1 MPKCEH
7 GRDITI
13 HEPMKGLW
21 RVHTDD
27 LKNRARALIHRFRG
41 DKYAYGD
48 GALGR
53 VGAYANEL
61 GGQRALVIANRS
73 AWLKPIVEEVV
84 SSLNESGIELAGDR
98 IAPGSR
104 PNSLLDDVYKM
115 SLYILLYRP
124 DCIVAVGGGST
135 IDAAKAANVA
145 ACLGHDDPE
154 LESYYG
160 MGLVGPALARTG
172 ARLLPMAAVQTA
184 SGSGA
189 HLTKYSNVTDAWAGQ
204 KKLIVDEAV
213 TPDRAVFDYS
223 LTRSAPPDV
232 TLDGAFDG
240 LAHCLEVFLGA
251 KGANLGLLQEIAE
264 VGIELIVSGIP
275 AVMADPE
282 ARAPRE
288 ALGLATDLGAYA
300 IMVGGT
306 NGPHLNSFSLVDVT
320 SHGRACAIMNPY
332 YAVFFAPAIED
343 KLRLV
348 GGIFRRYG
356 YITED
361 LDALSGRELGIVVA
375 EGMTNLSR
383 KIGFPTR
390 LSELPGFTDEHVSRA
405 LGAAKNPQ
413 LESKLQNMPVPMV
426 ASQVDEYMGP
436 ILEAARSGDF
446 SLIVNM

>member
-1 MPKCEH
+1 VRAE
-7 GRDITI
+7 
-13 HEPMKGLW
+13 E
-21 RVHTDD
+21 
-27 LKNRARALIHRFRG
+27 LKNRARALIKRFRG

-48 GALGR
+48 GALSR
-53 VGAYANEL
+53 VGPYADEL
-61 GGQRALVIANRS
+61 GGRRALVIANRS
-73 AWLKPIVEEVV
+73 AWLKPIVSQVIL
-84 SSLNESGIELAGDR
+84 SLDQHGIKLAGDK

-104 PNSLLDDVYKM
+104 PNSLTDDVYRM
-115 SLYILLYRP
+115 SLYMLLFEP

-145 ACLGHDDPE
+145 ACLGYDDPE

-172 ARLLPMAAVQTA
+172 AKLLPMVAVQTA

-204 KKLIVDEAV
+204 KKLIVDEII

-223 LTRSAPPDV
+223 ATRSAPTDV

-240 LAHCLEVFLGA
+240 LAHCLEVYFGA

-264 VGIELIVSGIP
+264 VGIELLVTSIP
-275 AVMADPE
+275 RVMADPDAHE
-282 ARAPRE
+282 HRE

-306 NGPHLNSFSLVDVT
+306 NGPHLNSFSLVDLT

-332 YAVFFAPAIED
+332 YAVFFAPAIEG

-348 GGIFRRYG
+348 GDIFRRHG
-356 YITED
+356 FIAQD
-361 LDALSGRELGIVVA
+361 LDALSGRELGMAVA

-390 LSELPGFTDEHVSRA
+390 LSELPGFADEHISRA

-413 LESKLQNMPVPMV
+413 LESKLQNMPVPLA
-426 ASQVDEYMGP
+426 ASQVDRYMGP
-436 ILEAARSGDF
+436 ILEAAKSGDF
-446 SLIVNM
+446 NLIENM

>member
-1 MPKCEH
+1 MRAE
-7 GRDITI
+7 
-13 HEPMKGLW
+13 E
-21 RVHTDD
+21 
-27 LKNRARALIHRFRG
+27 LKNRARALIKRFRG

-48 GALGR
+48 GALSR
-53 VGAYANEL
+53 VGAYAGEL
-61 GGQRALVIANRS
+61 GGRRALVIANRS
-73 AWLKPIVEEVV
+73 AWLKPIVSQVIL
-84 SSLNESGIELAGDR
+84 SLDQHGIKLAGDK

-104 PNSLLDDVYKM
+104 PNSLTDDVYRM
-115 SLYILLYRP
+115 SLYMLLFEP

-145 ACLGHDDPE
+145 ACLGYDDPE

-172 ARLLPMAAVQTA
+172 AKLLPMVAVQTA

-189 HLTKYSNVTDAWAGQ
+189 HLTKYSNVTDAWVGQ
-204 KKLIVDEAV
+204 KKLIVDEII

-223 LTRSAPPDV
+223 ATRSAPTDV

-240 LAHCLEVFLGA
+240 LAHCLEVYFGA

-264 VGIELIVSGIP
+264 VGIELLVSSIP
-275 AVMADPE
+275 RVMADPDAHE
-282 ARAPRE
+282 HRE

-320 SHGRACAIMNPY
+320 SHGRACAVMNPY
-332 YAVFFAPAIED
+332 YAVFFAPAIEG

-348 GGIFRRYG
+348 GDIFRRYG
-356 YITED
+356 YIAQD
-361 LDALSGRELGIVVA
+361 LDALSGRELGIAVA

-390 LSELPGFTDEHVSRA
+390 LSELPGLTDEHISRA

-413 LESKLQNMPVPMV
+413 LESKLQNMPVPLA
-426 ASQVDEYMGP
+426 ASQVDRYMGP
-436 ILEAARSGDF
+436 ILEAAKSGDF
-446 SLIVNM
+446 NLIENM

>member
-1 MPKCEH
+1 MRSE
-7 GRDITI
+7 
-13 HEPMKGLW
+13 E
-21 RVHTDD
+21 
-27 LKNRARALIHRFRG
+27 LKNRARALIHGFRA
-41 DKYAYGD
+41 DKYTYGD
-48 GALGR
+48 GALSR
-53 VGAYANEL
+53 VGPYADEL
-61 GGQRALVIANRS
+61 GGRRALVIANRS
-73 AWLKPIVEEVV
+73 AWLKPIVSQVIL
-84 SSLNESGIELAGDR
+84 SLDQHGIKLAGDK

-104 PNSLLDDVYKM
+104 PNSLTDDVYRM
-115 SLYILLYRP
+115 SLYMLLFEP

-145 ACLGHDDPE
+145 ACLGYDDPE

-172 ARLLPMAAVQTA
+172 AKLLPMVAVQTA

-189 HLTKYSNVTDAWAGQ
+189 HLTKYSNVTDAWVGQ
-204 KKLIVDEAV
+204 KKLIVDEII

-223 LTRSAPPDV
+223 ATRSAPTDV

-240 LAHCLEVFLGA
+240 LAHCLEVYFGA

-264 VGIELIVSGIP
+264 VGIELLVSSIP
-275 AVMADPE
+275 RVMADPDAHE
-282 ARAPRE
+282 HRE

-306 NGPHLNSFSLVDVT
+306 NGPHLNSFSLVDLT

-332 YAVFFAPAIED
+332 YAVFFAPAIEG

-348 GGIFRRYG
+348 GDIFRRHG
-356 YITED
+356 FIAQD
-361 LDALSGRELGIVVA
+361 LDALSGRELGMAVA

-390 LSELPGFTDEHVSRA
+390 LSELPGFADEHISRA

-413 LESKLQNMPVPMV
+413 LESKLQNMPVPLA
-426 ASQVDEYMGP
+426 ASQVDRYMGP
-436 ILEAARSGDF
+436 ILEAAKSGDF
-446 SLIVNM
+446 NLIENM